1 MKSISFVIP
10 SRSNLP
16 YLKQAYNSIRKHLGY
31 VHEVV
36 MLDDASDDNTWEWM
50 KEIKETDN
58 NCIIY
63 RNETG
68 DRVGHTI
75 LYDKGVELSSNEI
88 FSIFHADMIATP
100 NYVKNMIKHLEKGKV
115 ISSTRIEPPLHPPGP
130 EKIIQNFGL
139 GTDEFDDYKFQRFVE
154 EQEEMN
160 TDKTTKGIFAPW
172 MMYKEDFEAI
182 GGHDPLF
189 APMELEDSDIFNRF
203 HLKGYELIQSRDSF
217 CYHMTCRG
225 SRFKDGLEIEKEI
238 PLADGTIWYKP
249 KDSQEY
255 LDLRANK
262 FREWWRKW
270 GTNVLHDDLMMPLIG
285 NKYDIGFVV
294 SNCNYEQL
302 YHLEPWC
309 SSIYVD
315 TDISG
320 YIEQEQS
327 QTLYNL
333 NERVFSIHA
342 EKQNDIIVR
351 FNGKQ
356 FDQQSHQYI
365 QQLSEI
371 LSSDEELEVGTF
383 NLGIFEI
390 IINKIESYEQDN
402 IMVKKDLND
411 YLEVK

>member
-1 MKSISFVIP
+1 
-10 SRSNLP
+10 
-16 YLKQAYNSIRKHLGY
+16 
-31 VHEVV
+31 
-36 MLDDASDDNTWEWM
+36 
-50 KEIKETDN
+50 
-58 NCIIY
+58 
-63 RNETG
+63 
-68 DRVGHTI
+68 
-75 LYDKGVELSSNEI
+75 
-88 FSIFHADMIATP
+88 
-100 NYVKNMIKHLEKGKV
+100 
-115 ISSTRIEPPLHPPGP
+115 
-130 EKIIQNFGL
+130 
-139 GTDEFDDYKFQRFVE
+139 
-154 EQEEMN
+154 
-160 TDKTTKGIFAPW
+160 
-172 MMYKEDFEAI
+172 
-182 GGHDPLF
+182 
-189 APMELEDSDIFNRF
+189 
-203 HLKGYELIQSRDSF
+203 
-217 CYHMTCRG
+217 
-225 SRFKDGLEIEKEI
+225 
-238 PLADGTIWYKP
+238 
-249 KDSQEY
+249 
-255 LDLRANK
+255 
-262 FREWWRKW
+262 
-270 GTNVLHDDLMMPLIG
+270 MMPLIG